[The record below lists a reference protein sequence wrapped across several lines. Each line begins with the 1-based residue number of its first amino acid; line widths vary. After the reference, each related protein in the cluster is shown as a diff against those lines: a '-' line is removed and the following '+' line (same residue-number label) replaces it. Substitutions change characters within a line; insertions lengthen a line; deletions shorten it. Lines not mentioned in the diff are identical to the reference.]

1 MNSMK
6 LPIRFFA
13 GAAVSAALVVS
24 APHAF
29 GPAAPAAAQAQSG
42 DLAQAVAALRGISTL
57 KADFVQIDR
66 AGKRLKG
73 VMTLKRPGRVRFQY
87 EKGVPLLIVG
97 DGRALTFIDYEVR
110 QVQRWP
116 IGNTPLGALLD
127 PKRDVMKYGKLPTGQ
142 QPERR
147 QRRSARQGPSRIRGH
162 HPGLRAQGFGPR
174 RTGTDQ
180 LGRARL
186 AEQADPGEPVES
198 PVWAGG
204 ERQHVPLQRSATH
217 HSSMMVNGPSRAVPD
232 LRQFATLQPCDCS
245 WASKPKRPKT
255 VFDEAA

>member
-87 EKGVPLLIVG
+87 EKGVPFLIVG
-97 DGRALTFIDYEVR
+97 DGRALTFIDYQVR

-127 PKRDVMKYGKLPTGQ
+127 PKRDVMKYGKL
-142 QPERR
+142 QPVSSPNVVSVEVRDKAHPEFGVITLVFVR
-147 QRRSARQGPSRIRGH
+147 KASA
-162 HPGLRAQGFGPR
+162 PGGLEL
-174 RTGTDQ
+174 T
-180 LGRARL
+180 
-186 AEQADPGEPVES
+186 
-198 PVWAGG
+198 
-204 ERQHVPLQRSATH
+204 
-217 HSSMMVNGPSRAVPD
+217 
-232 LRQFATLQPCDCS
+232 S
-245 WASKPKRPKT
+245 WAALDSQNNLTRVNLSNHQYGLAVNDSTFRFNDPRPT
-255 VFDEAA
+255 TRR

>member
-57 KADFVQIDR
+57 RADFVQIDR

-87 EKGVPLLIVG
+87 EKSVPFLIVG
-97 DGRALTFIDYEVR
+97 DGRALTFIDYQVR

-127 PKRDVMKYGKLPTGQ
+127 PKRDVMKYGKL
-142 QPERR
+142 QPVSSPNIISVEVRDKAHPEFGIITLVFVR
-147 QRRSARQGPSRIRGH
+147 KASA
-162 HPGLRAQGFGPR
+162 PGGLEL
-174 RTGTDQ
+174 T
-180 LGRARL
+180 
-186 AEQADPGEPVES
+186 
-198 PVWAGG
+198 
-204 ERQHVPLQRSATH
+204 
-217 HSSMMVNGPSRAVPD
+217 
-232 LRQFATLQPCDCS
+232 S
-245 WASKPKRPKT
+245 WAALDSQNNLTRVNLSNHQYGLAVNDNTFRFNDPRPT
-255 VFDEAA
+255 TRR